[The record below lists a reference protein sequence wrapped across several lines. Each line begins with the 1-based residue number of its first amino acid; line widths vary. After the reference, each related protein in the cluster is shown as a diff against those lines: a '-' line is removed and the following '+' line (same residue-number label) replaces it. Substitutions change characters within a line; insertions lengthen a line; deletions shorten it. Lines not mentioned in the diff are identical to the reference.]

1 LRHDK
6 PALAI
11 SPIDKN
17 AQINYIDHFNQLSI
31 GESMEILN
39 ATDAKREFGD
49 VLLKAQKEPIAINK
63 NGKTV
68 AVVMSA
74 VDYQTLTN
82 QQESLLKIELQKGMD
97 DLQAGR
103 VADGNTVIERLK
115 NRVIN
120 APL

>member
-1 LRHDK
+1 
-6 PALAI
+6 
-11 SPIDKN
+11 
-17 AQINYIDHFNQLSI
+17 
-31 GESMEILN
+31 MEILN

-103 VADGNTVIERLK
+103 VANGNTVIERLK
-115 NRVIN
+115 NRVID

>member
-1 LRHDK
+1 
-6 PALAI
+6 
-11 SPIDKN
+11 
-17 AQINYIDHFNQLSI
+17 
-31 GESMEILN
+31 MEILN

-63 NGKTV
+63 NGKIV

-74 VDYQTLTN
+74 VDYQILTN

>member
-1 LRHDK
+1 
-6 PALAI
+6 
-11 SPIDKN
+11 
-17 AQINYIDHFNQLSI
+17 
-31 GESMEILN
+31 MEVLN

-68 AVVMSA
+68 AIVMSA
-74 VDYQTLTN
+74 VDYQMLTN
-82 QQESLLKIELQKGMD
+82 QQESLLKLELQKGMD

-103 VADGNTVIERLK
+103 VANGNTVIERLK

>member
-1 LRHDK
+1 
-6 PALAI
+6 
-11 SPIDKN
+11 
-17 AQINYIDHFNQLSI
+17 
-31 GESMEILN
+31 MEILN

-115 NRVIN
+115 NRVSD

>member
-1 LRHDK
+1 
-6 PALAI
+6 
-11 SPIDKN
+11 
-17 AQINYIDHFNQLSI
+17 
-31 GESMEILN
+31 MEILN

-74 VDYQTLTN
+74 VDYQILTN
-82 QQESLLKIELQKGMD
+82 QLESLLKIELQKGMD

-103 VADGNTVIERLK
+103 VANGNTVIERLK
-115 NRVIN
+115 TRVIN

>member
-1 LRHDK
+1 
-6 PALAI
+6 
-11 SPIDKN
+11 
-17 AQINYIDHFNQLSI
+17 
-31 GESMEILN
+31 MEVLN

-103 VADGNTVIERLK
+103 IADGNTVIERLK